1 MKNTIIKRFGELEKG
16 DIIFQYGVLFRL
28 VDVWMYERD
37 DGKIVVR
44 FKTEP
49 YNQATVEM
57 VGQTAAYGTYGGIST
72 LEMTCY
78 IKDDYKF
85 VKGHMSS
92 MYGTIAK
99 KKK

>member
-57 VGQTAAYGTYGGIST
+57 VGRTAAYGTYGGIST

-78 IKDDYKF
+78 TGERK
-85 VKGHMSS
+85 
-92 MYGTIAK
+92 
-99 KKK
+99 